1 MRKVTR
7 GVLVGVATA
16 LVGTLLLATPWGTE
30 FEQGLGLKMLF
41 RLRGPLPTPDEVAV
55 AAIDDQTGASSV
67 SVFLDAIEGESGA
80 WVCSAT
86 P

>member
-55 AAIDDQTGASSV
+55 AAIDDQTGAHLGVSNLPREWPRSV
-67 SVFLDAIEGESGA
+67 HG
-80 WVCSAT
+80 
-86 P
+86 